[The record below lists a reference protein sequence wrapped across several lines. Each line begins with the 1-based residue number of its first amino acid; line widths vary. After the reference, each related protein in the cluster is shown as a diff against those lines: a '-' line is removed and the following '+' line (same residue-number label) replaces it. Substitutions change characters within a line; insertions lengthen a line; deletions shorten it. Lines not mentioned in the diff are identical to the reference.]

1 MICISFYIYHIIV
14 EIFLQF
20 LHLENLYHPFLT
32 NASIEG
38 RRRKLNQLMGLY
50 DELEKKFIKNG
61 MPPKNKN

>member
-1 MICISFYIYHIIV
+1 V